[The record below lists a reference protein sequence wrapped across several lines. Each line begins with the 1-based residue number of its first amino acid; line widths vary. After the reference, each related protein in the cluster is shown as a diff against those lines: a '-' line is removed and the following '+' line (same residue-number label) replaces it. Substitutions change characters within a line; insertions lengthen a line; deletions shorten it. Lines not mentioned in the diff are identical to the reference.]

1 MFCAKCGARLD
12 DSAKK
17 CHRCGAPVRIRP
29 ASANVSGRKDRMSDD
44 DIFAPDR
51 DDEREFS
58 GKESLQDPV
67 FFKEAGSDIDVDSII
82 RIARGEDSRGKNEPS
97 PEDEGTRFQKRVEIR
112 RSPAGSGSSEQK
124 KITRESWIDS
134 LSVVEKARRRVN
146 ESIHLF
152 EERRD
157 ERNMQKHIARAEKY
171 FSAAGLM
178 DSAKTAGSE
187 PAQKKDAKILG
198 QEQTRSEQTAMQKTA
213 MQKTA
218 MQKTAMQKTA
228 MQKTAMQ
235 QAGRGQAAAQQ
246 RLEKET
252 LEGQRQERRHLEK
265 EALEG
270 QRQEKRHLEKEAL
283 EKEALEK
290 QRQEKERLEKAEK
303 VRREQERLEHVRRE
317 KEEAQKAARKA
328 RERQTQ
334 EQIRLKGENEAE
346 MTRKES
352 AEPLISVEPDTT
364 LDRPLSKSMGS
375 TEAASAD
382 ALALAAAESADTAA
396 VHAESVSEDLSSV
409 NTVTAQAE
417 TASDLTRQKEQEI
430 RAEQEKN
437 FEAQAEEKAR
447 YTQQAMTKERRLWTE
462 EELGLENARK
472 IRRMREDEIDGIDE
486 FLAKYGLSKELA
498 VRLAT
503 LFLIAL
509 LSVIYVMG
517 RGRKTPAAPVPQEGM
532 TGEPSVEQTGQD
544 EIPQDTYQDA
554 EDEYEIPTGG
564 GDFQNT
570 QSP

>member
-1 MFCAKCGARLD
+1 
-12 DSAKK
+12 
-17 CHRCGAPVRIRP
+17 
-29 ASANVSGRKDRMSDD
+29 
-44 DIFAPDR
+44 
-51 DDEREFS
+51 
-58 GKESLQDPV
+58 
-67 FFKEAGSDIDVDSII
+67 
-82 RIARGEDSRGKNEPS
+82 
-97 PEDEGTRFQKRVEIR
+97 
-112 RSPAGSGSSEQK
+112 
-124 KITRESWIDS
+124 
-134 LSVVEKARRRVN
+134 
-146 ESIHLF
+146 
-152 EERRD
+152 
-157 ERNMQKHIARAEKY
+157 
-171 FSAAGLM
+171 
-178 DSAKTAGSE
+178 
-187 PAQKKDAKILG
+187 
-198 QEQTRSEQTAMQKTA
+198 
-213 MQKTA
+213 
-218 MQKTAMQKTA
+218 
-228 MQKTAMQ
+228 
-235 QAGRGQAAAQQ
+235 
-246 RLEKET
+246 
-252 LEGQRQERRHLEK
+252 
-265 EALEG
+265 
-270 QRQEKRHLEKEAL
+270 
-283 EKEALEK
+283 
-290 QRQEKERLEKAEK
+290 
-303 VRREQERLEHVRRE
+303 
-317 KEEAQKAARKA
+317 
-328 RERQTQ
+328 
-334 EQIRLKGENEAE
+334 
-346 MTRKES
+346 
-352 AEPLISVEPDTT
+352 
-364 LDRPLSKSMGS
+364 MGS

-517 RGRKTPAAPVPQEGM
+517 RGRKTPAAPFPQEGM

>member
-187 PAQKKDAKILG
+187 PAQKKDA
-198 QEQTRSEQTAMQKTA
+198 
-213 MQKTA
+213 
-218 MQKTAMQKTA
+218 
-228 MQKTAMQ
+228 
-235 QAGRGQAAAQQ
+235 
-246 RLEKET
+246 
-252 LEGQRQERRHLEK
+252 
-265 EALEG
+265 
-270 QRQEKRHLEKEAL
+270 L

-472 IRRMREDEIDGIDE
+472 LRRMREDEIDGIDE

-517 RGRKTPAAPVPQEGM
+517 RGRKTPAAPFPQEGM